1 MTNKQK
7 NIILFL
13 EISFLIL
20 FIWFTYYGG
29 FLLGDVFDQ
38 GWEAGEDGLNFIES
52 AKLFREN
59 GISIFVKSELERQRS
74 LSYIFTI
81 ILISILQTLN
91 GSWALQFVGIN
102 LSLFFLSYFILK
114 NFIKKISNQQEF
126 FYLNILLIVFYF
138 SNYENYFYVRFILS
152 DCIFTFF
159 VLVFF
164 IKLNSYK
171 KNKFHYFF
179 IALIFTLIFFIN
191 PKFIAILFFLIFYQ
205 MIKYLIIK
213 NKFIDKKYFG
223 TSIVFTY
230 LIGLFLWSIFFVNF
244 KIINFFEGD
253 IFLEIEKFYLDGT
266 IIYNRIQSEYLI
278 NEISSLKVFYLG
290 VLRSLSFFQFW
301 NLNWDLKHN
310 LVNLISISPL
320 YLGNVLNIY
329 YFNTYSKLSKKIVMS
344 ITAMVIAFSFMS
356 SVTAVDYDW
365 RYRYPL
371 YTILMIGLIIFFKEK
386 KIKFLRF

>member
-1 MTNKQK
+1 
-7 NIILFL
+7 
-13 EISFLIL
+13 
-20 FIWFTYYGG
+20 
-29 FLLGDVFDQ
+29 
-38 GWEAGEDGLNFIES
+38 
-52 AKLFREN
+52 
-59 GISIFVKSELERQRS
+59 
-74 LSYIFTI
+74 
-81 ILISILQTLN
+81 
-91 GSWALQFVGIN
+91 
-102 LSLFFLSYFILK
+102 
-114 NFIKKISNQQEF
+114 
-126 FYLNILLIVFYF
+126 
-138 SNYENYFYVRFILS
+138 
-152 DCIFTFF
+152 
-159 VLVFF
+159 
-164 IKLNSYK
+164 
-171 KNKFHYFF
+171 
-179 IALIFTLIFFIN
+179 
-191 PKFIAILFFLIFYQ
+191 

-230 LIGLFLWSIFFVNF
+230 LVGLFLWSIFYVNF

-301 NLNWDLKHN
+301 VLNWDLKHN
-310 LVNLISISPL
+310 LVNLISIGPL